1 MKKRLLSAALALAMA
16 LTLLPVSVFATYDSP
31 VLGDVDGN
39 GTERVQYI
47 NYIDATH
54 EKRGWYAT
62 HVYDVPVPGST
73 TGATTKQSKDVY
85 LGDNP
90 TGLSVNGM
98 YYNTTNYTSLDAVSA
113 TNSATKGIYNKDA
126 NGNKTGLKGAVIVI
140 GGSVSIDV
148 VNATSITLDV
158 YGGTATLTQTNTGG
172 STAKLT
178 SVTVNNSQYATQGK
192 GTINLASVASTLTS
206 VTLHHVTLSDTSL
219 TLNAPAAT
227 STQGQTHSL
236 ILDDVTTTSTFTLSG
251 AYTDAQGNA
260 NSVAQ
265 TVNISNKSTFGN
277 ITVTGNGS
285 TVTLNNV
292 PGNGSSTVSMTGIGG
307 SFNFTGGGAIG
318 GLTVTGD
325 TVGGTGGSEVA
336 GAPAN
341 ISIGT
346 DCTVA
351 SINGTMPTT
360 EKTSGTNTVSISG
373 IVGGMTNLKNS
384 TVTISGGNISTLNVG
399 AGTVTVSG
407 NRSVV
412 GNVTLARATFN
423 LTGSNCTIGSLA
435 VGNAGGVTADASKVT
450 FTVPKDPS
458 NTLGTTSASITGY
471 TKKTISGG
479 TWLTN
484 VPAANLSDAVEYQL
498 AVPAGGGAN
507 TFTYYTADQL
517 GEAVL
522 KQGATGGSVLIQVDV
537 TSATQV
543 VTFKNGAITWGELRV
558 VPGTTIP
565 QLPTQMNSVATPYW
579 SDGIFNNLSGSYN
592 TPNPTDAASPLK
604 TAVTLDA
611 GGGGAVTGTVTKLT
625 GVKVGAADSNIT
637 ASLVGNVIT
646 LSGAVDAGQ
655 KQFDLTLET
664 DAVKEDSGKDVPV
677 TIKVSVQRSGNT
689 LTFVHPGNLSLGN
702 GVVMENDFKTITLG
716 NGTKYT
722 LNGSG
727 LVERNNTIKVV
738 GLDSTSRTHTFSAH
752 DIDVIVNVPGYNTDT
767 QKQTIISVVNG
778 NGASFT
784 LTNSPAV
791 QRAINAALA
800 TITESQVT
808 QFRQSARQKAWSDN
822 GTRGVALTDTTV
834 TAYDS
839 SDICL
844 VPYLEV
850 TVTDYKPAT
859 TASNATLTAN
869 LTLKWRVEI
878 EAVTGTAPKANKTA
892 NLVSDDGTYI
902 AKTGTALNFS
912 GDLTKSDGTGGVV
925 ITFASGVTGATYA
938 HQNGTYDYSITANVF
953 TVTHAGNGNNLG
965 TFVLDKVTPLV
976 QLGAKPSGGAIV
988 PGAPVKYYSTLQAA
1002 VDDAEDGQ
1010 YILVDSAYGGSMNIT
1025 MTGKA
1030 REIQIQANG
1039 KNVVVANA
1047 SGGLVSE
1054 NNTGSLYT
1062 IKLNRDNTVAV
1073 GNVDIAA
1080 NTAQYGTITVSA
1092 SKAKTGD
1099 VITITATPNQGYKV
1113 NTITA
1118 ATNTGAAVAVSA
1130 TGTLNQYTLTVPANT
1145 TKVTVTPTFVV
1156 GDNKATF
1163 SVNSNTRGT
1172 ASVYTG
1178 TSDGKV
1184 EQGKSATVTVIP
1196 TSGNRTMGLT
1206 AYGNNGATAPV
1217 SRTGTNSFN
1226 VTVPSGATT
1235 VTVTPSFDVDN
1246 GTPFSDVLS
1255 NHWAS
1260 NEISWAYR
1268 HGYTSGKDT
1277 AYTYKPADYITRGEV
1292 VAMLWKA
1299 ANSPVV
1305 NYANPFKDVPTNY
1318 WAYNAVMWA
1327 ASKGLID
1334 TSTGYF
1340 NGTGYINRAD
1350 TVVILYKH
1358 ANSPTVYG
1366 TSGFADVASNAYY
1379 SRAVT
1384 WARQQGLT
1392 NGYSGNTYFRP
1403 SYAISRAEVATFL
1416 YRAFG

>member
-16 LTLLPVSVFATYDSP
+16 LTLLPVSVFADYDNP
-31 VLGDVDGN
+31 VSGDIKGD

-47 NYIDATH
+47 NYIDANH
-54 EKRGWYAT
+54 PQRGWYVT
-62 HVYDVPVPGST
+62 HNYPAVTNTAPQKP
-73 TGATTKQSKDVY
+73 AK
-85 LGDNP
+85 
-90 TGLSVNGM
+90 SVDFLVTSGVSVGGM
-98 YYNTTNYTSLDAVSA
+98 YYTSATGGSITEASGVVTNTTIYNYT
-113 TNSATKGIYNKDA
+113 K
-126 NGNKTGLKGAVIVI
+126 NGNTFTQTSLKGAVIVI
-140 GGSVSIDV
+140 GGSQTIDV
-148 VNATSITLDV
+148 KDATTTISLDV
-158 YGGTATLTQTNTGG
+158 YGGTATLTNSGG
-172 STAKLT
+172 KLT
-178 SVTVNNSQYATQGK
+178 SVTVNNSLYTTYGFTTK
-192 GTINLASVASTLTS
+192 GTIDGLDNLDDYLTS
-206 VTLHHVTLSDTSL
+206 ITLKHVSCADNVVLDSKVATT
-219 TLNAPAAT
+219 NA
-227 STQGQTHSL
+227 GQTHSVT
-236 ILDDVTTTSTFTLSG
+236 LDDASLGTIQLNGVGANTPVTQ
-251 AYTDAQGNA
+251 A
-260 NSVAQ
+260 AQ

-318 GLTVTGD
+318 GLTVNGSATGD
-325 TVGGTGGSEVA
+325 ANNNEVS
-336 GAPAN
+336 GAPAS

-346 DCTVA
+346 DCTVG
-351 SINGTMPTT
+351 SINGTMPT

-373 IVGGMTNLKNS
+373 IVSGATNLKNS
-384 TVTISGGNISTLNVG
+384 NVTISGGNIGALSVG

-412 GNVTLARATFN
+412 DNVTLARATFN

-435 VGNAGGVTADASKVT
+435 VGNVGSVTADATKVT

-458 NTLGTTSASITGY
+458 NTLGTTSASVTSY

-498 AVPAGGGAN
+498 AVPAVGGSN

-625 GVKVGAADSNIT
+625 GVKVGATDSNIT

-646 LSGAVDAGQ
+646 LSGAVTTSQ

-664 DAVKEDSGKDVPV
+664 DAVKEDGGKDVPV

-689 LTFVHPGNLSLGN
+689 LSFVHPGNLSLGN

-738 GLDSTSRTHTFSAH
+738 GLDSTTRAHTFSAR

-767 QKQTIISVVNG
+767 QKQTIINVVNG
-778 NGASFT
+778 SASFT

-791 QRAINAALA
+791 QKAINAALA

-822 GTRGVALTDTTV
+822 GIRGVALTDTTA

-878 EAVTGTAPKANKTA
+878 EAAAGTDPKANKAA

-925 ITFASGVTGATYA
+925 ITFDSGVTGATYA
-938 HQNGTYDYSITANVF
+938 HQNSTYDYSITTNAF
-953 TVTHAGNGNNLG
+953 TVTHAGTNNNLG

-1062 IKLNRDNTVAV
+1062 IKLNRDNTVAA

-1080 NTAQYGTITVSA
+1080 NTAQNGSITVSA
-1092 SKAKTGD
+1092 SKAKAGD
-1099 VITITATPNQGYKV
+1099 VITITAAPNQGYKV

-1163 SVNSNTRGT
+1163 SVNTNTTRGT

-1184 EQGKSATVTVIP
+1184 EQGKSATVTVVP
-1196 TSGNRTMGLT
+1196 ANGNRTMGLT

-1255 NHWAS
+1255 SHWAS

-1268 HGYTSGKDT
+1268 NGYTSGKDT

-1350 TVVILYKH
+1350 TVVILYKQ

-1366 TSGFADVASNAYY
+1366 TSGFADVASSAYY

-1392 NGYSGNTYFRP
+1392 NGYSGKTYFRP

>member
-16 LTLLPVSVFATYDSP
+16 LTLLPVSVFAAPTHSP
-31 VLGDVDGN
+31 VTIASGD
-39 GTERVQYI
+39 GTESVQYI
-47 NYIDATH
+47 NYIDANH
-54 EKRGWYAT
+54 PAKGWYVT
-62 HVYDVPVPGST
+62 HVTPANAST
-73 TGATTKQSKDVY
+73 NEAGGTDYIQVTDGIS
-85 LGDNP
+85 LGGRYYNLSNYNAAP
-90 TGLSVNGM
+90 TGTPVVNK
-98 YYNTTNYTSLDAVSA
+98 S
-113 TNSATKGIYNKDA
+113 IYNWDST
-126 NGNKTGLKGAVIVI
+126 NTSKTGLKGQVTVI
-140 GGSVSIDV
+140 GGTVSIDV
-148 VNATSITLDV
+148 VNATSIILDV
-158 YGGTATLTQTNTGG
+158 YGGTTTLTQTNYGG

-178 SVTVNNSQYATQGK
+178 SVTVNNSLYTTYGFTTK
-192 GTINLASVASTLTS
+192 GAIDGLDNLDDYLTSITLKHVKCAGNVNLASKVATT
-206 VTLHHVTLSDTSL
+206 
-219 TLNAPAAT
+219 NA
-227 STQGQTHSL
+227 GQTHSV
-236 ILDDVTTTSTFTLSG
+236 ILDDASLGTIQLNGVGANTPVTQ
-251 AYTDAQGNA
+251 A
-260 NSVAQ
+260 AQ

-292 PGNGSSTVSMTGIGG
+292 PGNGTSTVSMTGIGG
-307 SFNFTGGGAIG
+307 SFSFTGGGAIG
-318 GLTVTGD
+318 GLTVNGSATGD
-325 TVGGTGGSEVA
+325 ANGNEVS
-336 GAPAN
+336 GAPAS

-351 SINGTMPTT
+351 SINSPMPT

-373 IVGGMTNLKNS
+373 IVSGVTNLKNS

-484 VPAANLSDAVEYQL
+484 VLAANLSDAVEYQL

-507 TFTYYTADQL
+507 TFTYTYYTADQL

-592 TPNPTDAASPLK
+592 TPNPTDAASPLN

-646 LSGAVDAGQ
+646 LSGAVTTSQ

-738 GLDSTSRTHTFSAH
+738 GLDSTSRTHTFSAR

-767 QKQTIISVVNG
+767 QKQTIINVVNG
-778 NGASFT
+778 SGASFI

-878 EAVTGTAPKANKTA
+878 EAATGTAPKANKTA

-938 HQNGTYDYSITANVF
+938 HQNSTYDYSIIANAF
-953 TVTHAGNGNNLG
+953 TVTHSGNGNNLG

-1062 IKLNRDNTVAV
+1062 IKLNRDNTVAA

-1080 NTAQYGTITVSA
+1080 NTAQNGAITVSA

-1163 SVNSNTRGT
+1163 SVNTNTTRGT

>member
-16 LTLLPVSVFATYDSP
+16 LTLLPVSVFAAPTHTP
-31 VLGDVDGN
+31 VITASGD
-39 GTERVQYI
+39 GTESVQYI
-47 NYIDATH
+47 NYIDANH
-54 EKRGWYAT
+54 PSKGWYVT
-62 HVYDVPVPGST
+62 HVTPANASTNEAGGTDYIPVTDG
-73 TGATTKQSKDVY
+73 V
-85 LGDNP
+85 
-90 TGLSVNGM
+90 SVGGM
-98 YYNTTNYTSLDAVSA
+98 YYKSAAGGSVTT
-113 TNSATKGIYNKDA
+113 DA
-126 NGNKTGLKGAVIVI
+126 NGAVKNTTIYNQTKNADGTFTATSLKGAVIVI
-140 GGSVSIDV
+140 GGSQTIDV
-148 VNATSITLDV
+148 KDATTSISLDV
-158 YGGTATLTQTNTGG
+158 YGGTATLTNSGG
-172 STAKLT
+172 KLT
-178 SVTVNNSQYATQGK
+178 SVTVNNSLYTTYGFTTK
-192 GTINLASVASTLTS
+192 GTIDGLDALTGLTSITLKHVNCADNVNLASKVATT
-206 VTLHHVTLSDTSL
+206 
-219 TLNAPAAT
+219 NA
-227 STQGQTHSL
+227 GQTHSV
-236 ILDDVTTTSTFTLSG
+236 ILDDASLGTIQLNGVGANTPVTQ
-251 AYTDAQGNA
+251 A
-260 NSVAQ
+260 AQ
-265 TVNISNKSTFGN
+265 TVNISNKSTFGS

-292 PGNGSSTVSMTGIGG
+292 PGNGGSTVSMTGIGG

-318 GLTVTGD
+318 GLTVNGSASGD
-325 TVGGTGGSEVA
+325 ANGNEVS
-336 GAPAN
+336 GAPAS

-351 SINGTMPTT
+351 SINSTMPT

-373 IVGGMTNLKNS
+373 IVSGVTSLKNS
-384 TVTISGGNISTLNVG
+384 NVTISGGNISTLNVG

-646 LSGAVDAGQ
+646 LSGAVTTSQ

-738 GLDSTSRTHTFSAH
+738 GLDSTSRTHTFSAR

-767 QKQTIISVVNG
+767 QKQTIINVVNG
-778 NGASFT
+778 SGASFT

-878 EAVTGTAPKANKTA
+878 EAATGTAPKANKTA

-1366 TSGFADVASNAYY
+1366 TSGFADVASSAYY